1 VNAFLLSL
9 GIAIALI
16 LAAAFTAP
24 FFIDWS
30 SYRTYFEA
38 QASEALG
45 RPVAIDGA
53 FDVRIMPYP
62 SLIADDVRIGA
73 DGSQEGVERIE
84 LRAALT
90 PLLSGRFQV
99 TDFTLIE
106 PRAVLRLAADG
117 AVSWAAD
124 DKPVM
129 PVDPDRITLDKID
142 ITAGHFTIE
151 DARSG
156 ETYLLE
162 GVNLT
167 GSATSLRGPFKVEGG
182 GSLDG
187 DRYTVKLATGRMADD
202 GSGMRVK
209 ASILPAATA
218 LDIDLDGA
226 LLRIDNMPVFDGR
239 LVVKR
244 PGPEPETEAWRL
256 DGALVASP
264 EALVMDQLSVRL
276 GTEERHVSLSG
287 AANVRFG
294 ADPRFDAVISARQ
307 IDFDRSFGSGPD
319 APVSTQAAVGTFG
332 SLLDPAIFPL
342 PGHLA
347 LDVESLVVAGG
358 LLERLTVDV
367 EIDGDIWAI
376 ERAVVA
382 APGRSNL
389 GIAGT
394 IGFGG
399 ADPVFDGAMRLDSEQ
414 AGVFANWLFATQAD
428 ATRFG
433 VPVGRMEASAQ
444 VRLDAAGMAFERVDI
459 RTPDSEVQGSARY
472 APAGEGR
479 RGEVALALTA
489 DSFDLPDLGPGGLA
503 GEAGLL
509 PALEALLSDVD
520 LGLQLQA
527 GALSSGD
534 ISANGVQID
543 VLLSDG
549 DARVRQLSIEDLGG
563 ARLSGSGA
571 VEAYASAPDGDLDFG
586 LSADALDGVI
596 DVLRTLGADRTV
608 DLLADRA
615 SALVPVDL
623 TVALTAAGSERGSA
637 GSIDLGGTAGASD
650 LSVAIGFDGDP
661 EAIEAADLDIRAS
674 GYNPDGGL
682 LARQLGLVSPMG
694 LGSGV
699 AGEVSLT
706 ARGRLDDDMDLALR
720 ASGIGIDGE
729 IRGNGRWSAADGVQA
744 GGSVSADIADFEA
757 LLGLAGIVLPSID
770 ATPVA
775 VKATIAAADG
785 VWELDGLEITDPLA
799 GMVGAR
805 GSLSFDLSGE
815 DRVIGGALDAD
826 RLSLEWL
833 AGALVG
839 TPAVVFPQAP
849 DGETAFPSAP
859 LAPVE
864 RVGWRGRIGLTA
876 RTFDLTDTVS
886 LGDAQADF
894 SFDPTRLSLENLRGN
909 AYGGR
914 MVAGVDLTTE
924 DGFIELTGRLDL
936 NDARLEEI
944 IWQANGRPVATGAV
958 WAGAEFTGQGRS
970 LSGIA
975 ATLTGTGT
983 FRAVDGVLRRFNPI
997 AFDQIV
1003 SAADAGLDLTE
1014 DKVGTAF
1021 AGHLDSGSLR
1031 FEAMDGAFSIASG
1044 VVRASN
1050 IRIDTDALD
1059 SFASATIDLPEL
1071 QLSSEWTLQ
1080 VTDDEEASRT
1090 REVAVVFSGPLDQPQ
1105 RRIDVSPLLGYLTV
1119 RAFEQEVERL
1129 ENLQAEIL
1137 ERQRLGRELIRQ
1149 GQERVRREREEA
1161 ERAEDEAARLE
1172 AEREAAEE
1180 AARRREEEAA
1190 ERLRQEE
1197 AEQARLREAERQAAE
1212 EARQR
1217 EQQLREQYWQDQQRL
1232 EQQRLE
1238 EERAAEQAGLSP
1250 TDPLA
1255 GSGVGAGPATRLDS
1269 DAFRR
1274 RIEDL
1279 LQEIPATPDE
1289 PLPTG
1294 GVLAREP
1301 LPSAGA
1307 AGTTFGE
1314 PAPRLNAPVIIVP
1327 RPSRPVAPAPRLDND
1342 PVGGAAGTRRER
1354 SFR

>member
-1 VNAFLLSL
+1 MNAFLLSL

-73 DGSQEGVERIE
+73 DGSREGVERIE

-226 LLRIDNMPVFDGR
+226 LLRIDNMPVFDGQ

-382 APGRSNL
+382 APGRSSL
-389 GIAGT
+389 GVAGT
-394 IGFGG
+394 IGFGD
-399 ADPVFDGAMRLDSEQ
+399 ADPVFDGAIRLQSEQ

-433 VPVGRMEASAQ
+433 VPVGGMEASAQ
-444 VRLDAAGMAFERVDI
+444 VRLDATGMAFERVDV
-459 RTPDSEVQGSARY
+459 RTPDSAVQGSARY
-472 APAGEGR
+472 APAGEGG

-489 DSFDLPDLGPGGLA
+489 DSFDLSDLGPGGLA

-534 ISANGVQID
+534 ISANGVRVD
-543 VLLSDG
+543 MLLSDG
-549 DARVRQLSIEDLGG
+549 DALVRQLSIEDLGG

-608 DLLADRA
+608 ELLADRA
-615 SALVPVDL
+615 GALVPVDL
-623 TVALTAAGSERGSA
+623 TVALKATGSERGSV
-637 GSIDLGGTAGASD
+637 GSIDLGGTAGGSD
-650 LSVAIGFDGDP
+650 LSLAVGFDGDP

-674 GYNPDGGL
+674 AYNPDGVL
-682 LARQLGLVSPMG
+682 LARQLGLASPMG
-694 LGSGV
+694 LDSGSGV

-706 ARGRLDDDMDLALR
+706 ARGRLDDDMDVALR
-720 ASGIGIDGE
+720 ASGAGIDGE

-775 VKATIAAADG
+775 VKATIAADDG

-805 GSLSFDLSGE
+805 GSLSLDLSGE
-815 DRVIGGALDAD
+815 DRVVGGALDVD

-839 TPAVVFPQAP
+839 APAVVFPQAP
-849 DGETAFPSAP
+849 AGETAFPSAP

-864 RVGWRGRIGLTA
+864 RAGWRGRIGLTA

-894 SFDPTRLSLENLRGN
+894 SFDPMRLSLENLRGN

-944 IWQANGRPVATGAV
+944 VWQANGRPVATGAV

-970 LSGIA
+970 LSAIA

-1003 SAADAGLDLTE
+1003 SAADAGLELTE

-1031 FEAMDGAFSIASG
+1031 FDAMEGAFSIASG

-1059 SFASATIDLPEL
+1059 SFASATIDLPVL

-1080 VTDDEEASRT
+1080 VTDEEETSRT
-1090 REVAVVFSGPLDQPQ
+1090 REVGVVFSGPLDQPQ
-1105 RRIDVSPLLGYLTV
+1105 RSIDVSPLLGYLTV
-1119 RAFEQEVERL
+1119 RTFEQEVERL

-1190 ERLRQEE
+1190 ERLRRQE

-1212 EARQR
+1212 EARRR
-1217 EQQLREQYWQDQQRL
+1217 EQQLREQYWRD
-1232 EQQRLE
+1232 QQRLE
-1238 EERAAEQAGLSP
+1238 EERAAEQAGLPP
-1250 TDPLA
+1250 TEPLP
-1255 GSGVGAGPATRLDS
+1255 GSGVGVGPATRLDS

-1301 LPSAGA
+1301 LPGPS
-1307 AGTTFGE
+1307 GTTFGE
-1314 PAPRLNAPVIIVP
+1314 PAPRLNAPVVIVP
-1327 RPSRPVAPAPRLDND
+1327 RPARPVAPAPRLDND